1 MRRWFIALVLT
12 LTVTATPAMGSASA
26 QTLGSADAADTIRDV
41 RFGDHGTY
49 ERMVFDLGYE
59 QFPADFAPNYRW
71 TYNGGTILR
80 LNLPTVSSTFVT
92 DGFGLGKGIS
102 RYYVVRN
109 ASGERLSTEVHLT
122 DAAGP
127 ATVFYLNYPARIV
140 VDVPTDGQNFRPD
153 PAFGDNVVVKQPRA
167 GYTVGPGIFTITGYG
182 RPFGAVGTWRILDS
196 TGAVA
201 REGSYYT
208 SDWARTWGRFAVT
221 ADYPAYLG
229 GQSGTLQVGQY
240 AARDGSF
247 QGVSIPLT
255 FR

>member
-12 LTVTATPAMGSASA
+12 LTATATLTMGSASA
-26 QTLGSADAADTIRDV
+26 QTLGAADTIRDV
-41 RFGDHGTY
+41 RSGDHGTY

-71 TYNGGTILR
+71 AYNGGTILR

-109 ASGERLSTEVHLT
+109 ANGGRLSTEIHLT
-122 DAAGP
+122 DTAGP
-127 ATVFYLNYPARIV
+127 ATVFYLNYPARVV
-140 VDVPTDGQNFRPD
+140 VDVPTGGQDFRPD

-201 REGSYYT
+201 REGSYYA
-208 SDWARTWGRFAVT
+208 SDWATTWGRFAVT

-229 GQSGTLQVGQY
+229 GQYGTLQVGQY
-240 AARDGSF
+240 SARDGSF